1 MIEVKPVQVS
11 EVKTE
16 TTIDLNCFKTLFS
29 SFLYPGGIRI
39 WNRVYKIFY
48 PDLIYVYSDP

>member
-16 TTIDLNCFKTLFS
+16 TTIDLNCFKTYIRRFYVQVGSESGTEYLVPYIKS
-29 SFLYPGGIRI
+29 VIRI
-39 WNRVYKIFY
+39 
-48 PDLIYVYSDP
+48 